1 MGLMACLEDI
11 THGIQFPLVR
21 VLKLRQLALDAEE
34 LLEGLSLSL
43 MRAQVE
49 SALQD
54 MGAGGVPLI
63 GEPDPDVLLQ
73 TRQVPL
79 GEARKHLDEWKPA
92 ISDELSALIYT
103 HQAVKVVTQQDVE
116 ALEAAGLVIQMIPG
130 KLVLT
135 EKPPDRRKRSRLV
148 ACGNHLPDT
157 QPPPA
162 GLIDPLAPAD
172 ASSSTSHAV
181 SKAVERKE
189 LYAAGLESE
198 ALRIQLRWAA
208 GHRWDSRAVDV
219 KTAFLLAPARRKN
232 GSRVVVLV
240 PKLVFEA
247 GLLEPGSML
256 LVDRALYGLAKSPSD
271 WSYFRDGTFREWH
284 WHGPN
289 GDLRKMKQM
298 ESDSSPWLVLAAVL
312 CADGVVEIVDEK
324 GEILAIIGVYVD
336 DLLLSGPSTELDAIA
351 CALEGLWKI
360 SSPTTVSDGL
370 RFCGLEV
377 NLGSDGAY
385 LLHQTSYLKDL
396 VSRYTLPANSTLP
409 DFRQG
414 YEEEEGINIPALR
427 RSQKLVGELLWLCGK
442 TRLDVSFTINRL
454 GQLVSRF
461 PRMVYEDGLRTLA
474 YLARTST
481 TMLRYGAFDEPWM
494 GENPLRYNRKK
505 ITMETWSDASFG
517 QDDGGRSQ
525 HGILLVLAGGVVS
538 WHSSKQTL
546 TAQSTAESEL
556 IAAVEAMKLGRAL
569 GPVWMEL
576 CREPLLWSAN
586 VDNSACIQLLVAPGG
601 AWRACH
607 LRLRAR
613 HFR

>member
-1 MGLMACLEDI
+1 
-11 THGIQFPLVR
+11 
-21 VLKLRQLALDAEE
+21 
-34 LLEGLSLSL
+34 
-43 MRAQVE
+43 
-49 SALQD
+49 
-54 MGAGGVPLI
+54 
-63 GEPDPDVLLQ
+63 
-73 TRQVPL
+73 
-79 GEARKHLDEWKPA
+79 
-92 ISDELSALIYT
+92 
-103 HQAVKVVTQQDVE
+103 
-116 ALEAAGLVIQMIPG
+116 
-130 KLVLT
+130 
-135 EKPPDRRKRSRLV
+135 
-148 ACGNHLPDT
+148 
-157 QPPPA
+157 
-162 GLIDPLAPAD
+162 
-172 ASSSTSHAV
+172 
-181 SKAVERKE
+181 
-189 LYAAGLESE
+189 
-198 ALRIQLRWAA
+198 
-208 GHRWDSRAVDV
+208 
-219 KTAFLLAPARRKN
+219 
-232 GSRVVVLV
+232 
-240 PKLVFEA
+240 
-247 GLLEPGSML
+247 
-256 LVDRALYGLAKSPSD
+256 
-271 WSYFRDGTFREWH
+271 
-284 WHGPN
+284 
-289 GDLRKMKQM
+289 MKQM
-298 ESDSSPWLVLAAVL
+298 ESDSSLWLVLAAVL
-312 CADGVVEIVDEK
+312 CADGVVGVVEIVDEK

-396 VSRYTLPANSTLP
+396 VSRYTLPANSSLP

-414 YEEEEGINIPALR
+414 YEEEEGINIPVLR

-442 TRLDVSFTINRL
+442 TRL
-454 GQLVSRF
+454 GQLVPRF

-517 QDDGGRSQ
+517 QDDSGRSQ

-556 IAAVEAMKLGRAL
+556 IAAVEAMTLGRAL

-586 VDNSACIQLLVAPGG
+586 VDNSACIQLLVVPGG
-601 AWRACH
+601 QAFGRGFEDKPKPTTSASELRGRSPSQLPKKAALKES
-607 LRLRAR
+607 LRLRPPAR
-613 HFR
+613 VTLADPAVIATPAVKAAPRKGIEAKATGSKGEKSEGKRAKGKDTTPRAEASPQTTRLILDYHGVLDLEEPETLRRGRKSFAPDGGVTSPVRLLLGEYLRRRPEVEALVLSYMGKFSYDKRRGVLESIQSFSQWLEGRGVRNKVSLIICDTRDQKAEIAGPLEPAVAVDDGYEIVESYSRKATVHRSVWLDSLYDPRTGPAVPRNITWAKKWQQILEIVDTAPGR